1 MIFERVRSLI
11 RNLFRRPQVE
21 QDLDDEVRAYVEM
34 IADEKVAQGM
44 TVEEARR
51 AARVEMGG
59 VESVKEEVR
68 TVRIG
73 ASIETLWQDVRF
85 GIRTLLKTPGVT
97 FVVILSLALGIGANT
112 AIFTLIEAVML
123 RSLPVEAPN
132 ELVSVGNPARPSG
145 VSIGG
150 PRMDIFSYPLYL
162 RLRDENQVFTGLL
175 ASGRTGHLAVR
186 IGSEDEESVRGRL
199 VSGNYFEVLGVQ
211 PSIGRAF
218 TAEED
223 RANPVVVISDG
234 YWESRFSRD
243 PTILGRTLSLNGS
256 AFTVIGV
263 GPRDFTGEVVGSPT
277 DIWIPISMQ
286 GSINRGD
293 SRLTRTDASWLL
305 CMGRLKPGATLS
317 MARTEIRTLVQE
329 AVKDFKGGRL
339 SADQVRSI
347 EVQPSAKGF
356 SYLRKRLSQPLSM
369 LMVVVGV
376 LLLIACANV
385 ANLLLAR
392 ATSRGREISV
402 RLAMGASRGRL
413 IRQLL
418 TESILL
424 ASLGGLA
431 GALLAQ
437 WGTSLLVRLAVTG
450 SDPLPLDVSPN
461 PMVLTFAAGIS
472 ILTGILFGLVP
483 ALRSTRVDLVPGLK
497 ENVRRLR
504 GSGFPM
510 GKALVIGQVSLSL
523 LLLIGAGLF
532 IRSLAHLETRDVGYS
547 RENLSVLTVDLA
559 ASGYPAEQRMS
570 IALRLIEH
578 LQSIPGVTGV
588 TVSENGIFNGSN
600 SSTDGL
606 QVEGFTPVQK
616 GDLTSHFDQ
625 VGPHYFRVVGVP
637 VLAGRDFDER
647 DTVKAPNVVILNE
660 TMARFYFG
668 KSDPIGKL
676 LRNGG
681 DRYTIIGIVKD
692 MKERDLKAT
701 SERRFF
707 LPLLQSVDQFTELNF
722 EIRAR
727 GDTST
732 VSAIRNETRQFD
744 RNLRVLE
751 LEPVRTLIDRS
762 INDERLI
769 ARLCGFFSVLALML
783 AATGLY
789 GVMAYTTAR
798 RVNEIGIRMALGA
811 DRRGVVFLVLRETM
825 MLVIVG
831 LGIGLMTSIAVG
843 RLIAANLA
851 GVSASDSM
859 TLVFATVV
867 MLVVGISAGL
877 IPAMRAS
884 RVDPMVAL
892 RQE

>member
-1 MIFERVRSLI
+1 M
-11 RNLFRRPQVE
+11 
-21 QDLDDEVRAYVEM
+21 
-34 IADEKVAQGM
+34 
-44 TVEEARR
+44 
-51 AARVEMGG
+51 
-59 VESVKEEVR
+59 
-68 TVRIG
+68 
-73 ASIETLWQDVRF
+73 
-85 GIRTLLKTPGVT
+85 
-97 FVVILSLALGIGANT
+97 
-112 AIFTLIEAVML
+112 
-123 RSLPVEAPN
+123 
-132 ELVSVGNPARPSG
+132 
-145 VSIGG
+145 
-150 PRMDIFSYPLYL
+150 
-162 RLRDENQVFTGLL
+162 
-175 ASGRTGHLAVR
+175 
-186 IGSEDEESVRGRL
+186 
-199 VSGNYFEVLGVQ
+199 
-211 PSIGRAF
+211 
-218 TAEED
+218 
-223 RANPVVVISDG
+223 
-234 YWESRFSRD
+234 
-243 PTILGRTLSLNGS
+243 
-256 AFTVIGV
+256 
-263 GPRDFTGEVVGSPT
+263 
-277 DIWIPISMQ
+277 
-286 GSINRGD
+286 
-293 SRLTRTDASWLL
+293 
-305 CMGRLKPGATLS
+305 
-317 MARTEIRTLVQE
+317 
-329 AVKDFKGGRL
+329 
-339 SADQVRSI
+339 
-347 EVQPSAKGF
+347 
-356 SYLRKRLSQPLSM
+356 
-369 LMVVVGV
+369 
-376 LLLIACANV
+376 
-385 ANLLLAR
+385 
-392 ATSRGREISV
+392 
-402 RLAMGASRGRL
+402 
-413 IRQLL
+413 
-418 TESILL
+418 L

-431 GALLAQ
+431 GALLGQ

-461 PMVLTFAAGIS
+461 PLVLTFAAGIS

-497 ENVRRLR
+497 ENVRRLS
-504 GSGFPM
+504 GGGFPM

-532 IRSLAHLETRDVGYS
+532 IRSLAQLETRDVGYS

-559 ASGYPAEQRMS
+559 ASGYPAERRMS

-606 QVEGFTPVQK
+606 QIEGFTPVQK

-668 KSDPIGKL
+668 KSDPIGKF

-681 DRYTIIGIVKD
+681 DRYTIVGVVKD

-744 RNLRVLE
+744 RNLRMLE
-751 LEPVRTLIDRS
+751 LEPVRTLMDRS

-825 MLVIVG
+825 VLVIVG

-859 TLVFATVV
+859 TLGVATVV